1 MSPALWAPVQM
12 TAPWAM
18 LPTQYIASGYAN
30 HYVNQY
36 TTGDATAYVNP
47 YAPRRPSEFYSG
59 HSSSHPGALDGL
71 LLGGAHVAFATRM
84 TGPGICMTVYANLR
98 AVNAALGTC
107 IHRSSTSSEKP
118 SPPCRIIVCTRLL
131 YPVIMLAGRIRPQH
145 RRPST
150 CCGVDGGRLVHRSG
164 TNEFSAAEG
173 LGLYRRLRRL
183 ASPVCQASPLRRLTS
198 GRACFA
204 DCRRYASAVFPQC
217 TSAGVEHAETE
228 AA

>member
-1 MSPALWAPVQM
+1 MTDPRTCMTDLGTCMTDPVICMTNLWRGM
-12 TAPWAM
+12 TDLGTCM
-18 LPTQYIASGYAN
+18 T
-30 HYVNQY
+30 
-36 TTGDATAYVNP
+36 
-47 YAPRRPSEFYSG
+47 
-59 HSSSHPGALDGL
+59 HPGIC
-71 LLGGAHVAFATRM
+71 M

-98 AVNAALGTC
+98 AVNASFQAALGTC

-131 YPVIMLAGRIRPQH
+131 YPVIMLAGRIRQQH

-150 CCGVDGGRLVHRSG
+150 CRGVDGGRPVHRSG
-164 TNEFSAAEG
+164 KNEISAAEG

-217 TSAGVEHAETE
+217 TSADVEHAETE

>member
-1 MSPALWAPVQM
+1 MTDPGTCMTDLGTCMTDPVICMTNLWRGM
-12 TAPWAM
+12 TDLGTCM
-18 LPTQYIASGYAN
+18 T
-30 HYVNQY
+30 
-36 TTGDATAYVNP
+36 
-47 YAPRRPSEFYSG
+47 
-59 HSSSHPGALDGL
+59 HPGIC
-71 LLGGAHVAFATRM
+71 M

-98 AVNAALGTC
+98 AANAALGTC

-118 SPPCRIIVCTRLL
+118 SPPCRIIVFTRLL
-131 YPVIMLAGRIRPQH
+131 YPVMLAGRIRPQH

-150 CCGVDGGRLVHRSG
+150 CRGVDGGRPVHRSG
-164 TNEFSAAEG
+164 KNEISAAEG

-183 ASPVCQASPLRRLTS
+183 ASPVCQGSPLRRLTS

>member
-1 MSPALWAPVQM
+1 M
-12 TAPWAM
+12 T
-18 LPTQYIASGYAN
+18 
-30 HYVNQY
+30 
-36 TTGDATAYVNP
+36 
-47 YAPRRPSEFYSG
+47 
-59 HSSSHPGALDGL
+59 HPGIC
-71 LLGGAHVAFATRM
+71 M

-118 SPPCRIIVCTRLL
+118 SPPCRIIVFTRLL
-131 YPVIMLAGRIRPQH
+131 YPVMLAGRIRPQH

-150 CCGVDGGRLVHRSG
+150 CRGVDGGRPVHRIG
-164 TNEFSAAEG
+164 KNEISAAEG
-173 LGLYRRLRRL
+173 LGLYLRLRRL